1 MKVVQMTLDEE
12 LVAAVDRVAR
22 KLGTT
27 RSAFTRKALREA
39 VERARLKGLERKHR
53 EGYARRPVR
62 RGEFSVW
69 EAQQAWIEP

>member
-53 EGYARRPVR
+53 DGYVRRPVR

-69 EAQQAWIEP
+69 EAEQAWIEP